1 MIIPIRY
8 PIMIAI
14 LVYIAV
20 TVNQI
25 KKKTA

>member
-25 KKKTA
+25 KKKSA